1 MRRILRPRAPGIV
14 LLLLATASCIHEG
27 EPSRLA
33 SAGTVPRVEA
43 IPPAAL
49 ALADAAPVPPSGPS
63 LPPARAEAANAALP
77 FAAGAVTPAAAF
89 RLHGAVPDR
98 MRALDCL
105 ADAIYYEAASES
117 EEGQRAVAQVVLNR
131 VRHPAYP
138 NSVCGVVYQGPM
150 RAGGGCQF
158 TFTCDGSL
166 LRGRGGA
173 AWARARRIAAGAL
186 AGRVETR
193 VGLATHY
200 HTSAVFPHWAPKL
213 HKAAVVGAHIFYRFP
228 GTAGKMAAFAQAYA
242 AREAGRRPFIA
253 PEIAFAR
260 RAAATGG
267 GTFALASSHL
277 TPAAAPPAAQA
288 ESDPLPPSTVREEYR
303 HAGAWRDG
311 LN

>member
-1 MRRILRPRAPGIV
+1 MLRPRAPGAV

-27 EPSRLA
+27 SPRLA
-33 SAGTVPRVEA
+33 SAGTMPRVEA
-43 IPPAAL
+43 VPPAAL
-49 ALADAAPVPPSGPS
+49 ALADAAPAAPSASS
-63 LPPARAEAANAALP
+63 LPPAQAEAANAALP

-89 RLHGAVPDR
+89 RLNGAVPDR

-173 AWARARRIAAGAL
+173 AWAPPRRLAADAL
-186 AGRVETR
+186 AGRVDTR

-213 HKAAVVGAHIFYRFP
+213 EKAAVIGAHIFYRFP

-253 PEIAFAR
+253 PEVALAR
-260 RAAATGG
+260 RAAASAA
-267 GTFALASSHL
+267 GTFALASSPL
-277 TPAAAPPAAQA
+277 APAAAPAAQAAQA
-288 ESDPLPPSTVREEYR
+288 ESDPLPPSTIREEYR

>member
-1 MRRILRPRAPGIV
+1 MLRPRAPAAL

-27 EPSRLA
+27 GPSRLVP
-33 SAGTVPRVEA
+33 AGTMPRVA
-43 IPPAAL
+43 TVPPAAL
-49 ALADAAPVPPSGPS
+49 ALADAAPAPPSGPS
-63 LPPARAEAANAALP
+63 LPPAQAEAANAALP

-89 RLHGAVPDR
+89 RLNGAVPDR

-166 LRGRGGA
+166 LRGRAGA
-173 AWARARRIAAGAL
+173 AWARARRIAADAL
-186 AGRVETR
+186 AGRVDTR

-213 HKAAVVGAHIFYRFP
+213 EKAAVIGAHIFYRFP
-228 GTAGKMAAFAQAYA
+228 GTAGKMTAFAQAYA
-242 AREAGRRPFIA
+242 AREAGRRPFVA
-253 PEIAFAR
+253 PEIALAR
-260 RAAATGG
+260 RAAATGA
-267 GTFALASSHL
+267 GTFALASSPL
-277 TPAAAPPAAQA
+277 APPAATPTSPA